1 VPTSG
6 APLNTNVRWMVTVR
20 ENALM
25 SDFKQ
30 REAVNAHLL
39 EFYGGDP
46 FDALI
51 HEAEGHHAFHGPEC
65 GLFPAGPHVMRFV
78 ATLVRASQAK
88 HILDIGTGFGYSALW
103 LAEAAGSGARVET
116 IDRFQEHLSVAR
128 RFAEQAGLSERMGFI
143 PGEAAEVLRHLTG
156 PYDLVHDDGWFAYQ
170 PTYFE
175 RVVELLKPGG
185 LLTMPN
191 WFLLE
196 DALSGTPRRDWSE
209 FAGKAWAEATLTYA
223 RHLAQDSRFYVTWS
237 ISPPLGVAVKQGT
250 PGLAV
255 EVLR

>member
-1 VPTSG
+1 MTDS
-6 APLNTNVRWMVTVR
+6 
-20 ENALM
+20 
-25 SDFKQ
+25 KQ
-30 REAVNAHLL
+30 REDVNAHLL

-51 HEAEGHHAFHGPEC
+51 HEAEVHRAFHGPEC

-78 ATLVRASQAK
+78 AALVRASHAK
-88 HILDIGTGFGYSALW
+88 RILDIGTGFGYSALW
-103 LAEAAGSGARVET
+103 LAEAAGSGARVEA

-128 RFAEQAGLSERMGFI
+128 RFAEQAGLSERIEFI
-143 PGEAAEVLRHLTG
+143 LGEASEVLMQLAG

-175 RVVELLKPGG
+175 RMVELLKPAG

-196 DALSGTPRRDWSE
+196 DALTGTPRRDWSE
-209 FAGKAWAEATLTYA
+209 FAGSAWVEATLTYA
-223 RHLAQDSRFYVTWS
+223 RRLAMDSRLYVTWS
-237 ISPPLGVAVKQGT
+237 LSPPLGVAVKQCT
-250 PGLAV
+250 PESEA